1 MRLPTLAAAA
11 ALALVVAAL
20 PAAAQSRRS
29 FSYDNAFRLSAGVF
43 EPEGDSAY
51 WEDAEQDFTG
61 DVTDFED
68 LTLSID
74 YVRELRGNLR
84 LVVGGS
90 IYEGSD
96 TLAYRDFVDNNDDP
110 ILHDTTLTIAAATLG
125 LEFRLAP
132 RSSPVVPYLGVGAG
146 LYSWSL
152 EESGDF
158 VDFGATPLE
167 IFSADFDDDG
177 VATGYWFT
185 AGLDVPVSSSFAFFV
200 RGRWHFAEDDLE
212 GDFEDLGELDLSG
225 QEIAAGLS
233 WSF

>member
-11 ALALVVAAL
+11 ALVLMVASL
-20 PAAAQSRRS
+20 PATAQSRRS
-29 FSYDNAFRLSAGVF
+29 FSYDNSLRISAGVF
-43 EPEGDSAY
+43 EPEGDSEY
-51 WEDAEQDFTG
+51 WEDAELDFAG
-61 DVTDFED
+61 EASDFED

-96 TLAYRDFVDNNDDP
+96 TLAYRDFVDTNDDP
-110 ILHDTTLTIAAATLG
+110 IVHDTTLTIAAATLG

-132 RSSPVVPYLGVGAG
+132 RTSPVVPYLGAGAG

-158 VDFGATPLE
+158 VDFGVTPLE

-177 VATGYWFT
+177 VTAGYWLA
-185 AGLDVPVSSSFAFFV
+185 AGLDVPVSSSLTFFA